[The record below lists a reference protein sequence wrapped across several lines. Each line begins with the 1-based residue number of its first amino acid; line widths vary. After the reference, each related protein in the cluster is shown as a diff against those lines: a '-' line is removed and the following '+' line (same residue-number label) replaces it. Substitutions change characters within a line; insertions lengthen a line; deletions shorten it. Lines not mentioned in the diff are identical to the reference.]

1 MNTDSI
7 FTPPGQFLP
16 KWFWIIIGLQVVI
29 VSFFALSTLFNPPPD
44 FNYTT
49 MAYITRNLT
58 AVLAIILAVWLR
70 SRTALLVALVARCVT
85 DIVDATTVFTMNAT
99 YLNSVVPMVIALL
112 IIPAIIGIVYLLKQM
127 QDSRTHKHI

>member
-1 MNTDSI
+1 MGSASTT
-7 FTPPGQFLP
+7 TPSGHFLP

-29 VSFFALSTLFNPPPD
+29 VSFFALSTLLNPPPD

-58 AVLAIILAVWLR
+58 AVLAIILAALLR
-70 SRTALLVALVARCVT
+70 SRIALLVALVARCVT

-99 YLNSVVPMVIALL
+99 YLNSVVPMVVALL
-112 IIPAIIGIVYLLKQM
+112 IIPAIIGIIYLWKHR
-127 QDSRTHKHI
+127 QDS

>member
-1 MNTDSI
+1 MSSASTT
-7 FTPPGQFLP
+7 TPCGQFLP
-16 KWFWIIIGLQVVI
+16 KWFWIIVGLQVVI

-58 AVLAIILAVWLR
+58 AVLAIVLAVGLR
-70 SRTALLVALVARCVT
+70 SHTALFVALAARCVT

-99 YLNSVVPMVIALL
+99 YLNSVVPMVVVLL
-112 IIPAIIGIVYLLKQM
+112 IIPALIGMAYLWKQM
-127 QDSRTHKHI
+127 QHSRTVKQL

>member
-1 MNTDSI
+1 MGSASTT
-7 FTPPGQFLP
+7 TPSGHFLP

-49 MAYITRNLT
+49 MTYITRNLT

-70 SRTALLVALVARCVT
+70 SRTALFVALAARCVT

-99 YLNSVVPMVIALL
+99 YLNSVVPMVVALL
-112 IIPAIIGIVYLLKQM
+112 IIPAMIGIAYLLRHM
-127 QDSRTHKHI
+127 QDS

>member
-1 MNTDSI
+1 MNSKSTI
-7 FTPPGQFLP
+7 TPLGQFLP

-70 SRTALLVALVARCVT
+70 SRTALFVALAARCMT

-99 YLNSVVPMVIALL
+99 YLKSAVPMVVALL
-112 IIPAIIGIVYLLKQM
+112 IIPAMIGMIYLWK
-127 QDSRTHKHI
+127 RIRAN

>member
-1 MNTDSI
+1 MNAAKDRAA
-7 FTPPGQFLP
+7 PERFLP
-16 KWFWIIIGLQVVI
+16 NWFWLIVGLQIAI

-70 SRTALLVALVARCVT
+70 SRVALFVTLAARCAT
-85 DIVDATTVFTMNAT
+85 DIVDAVTVYTMNAT
-99 YLNSVVPMVIALL
+99 YLEGAVPFVVALL
-112 IIPAIIGIVYLLKQM
+112 IAPALIGMGYLWNQM
-127 QDSRTHKHI
+127 RVN

>member
-1 MNTDSI
+1 MSSATST
-7 FTPPGQFLP
+7 TPFGHFLP

-49 MAYITRNLT
+49 MTYITRNLT

-70 SRTALLVALVARCVT
+70 SRTALFVALAARCVT

-99 YLNSVVPMVIALL
+99 YLNSVVPMVVALL
-112 IIPAIIGIVYLLKQM
+112 IIPAIIGIAYLWKHM
-127 QDSRTHKHI
+127 QDS